1 MKELETRVMDIDV
14 DDIRNKM
21 KSLAAIKVK
30 SEDQV
35 NEIYDF
41 EYEEYHNPTH
51 FHRCYMAR
59 QHSLTLFFDDQKRDR
74 FLI

>member
-35 NEIYDF
+35 NEIYMYD
-41 EYEEYHNPTH
+41 NK
-51 FHRCYMAR
+51 
-59 QHSLTLFFDDQKRDR
+59 LD
-74 FLI
+74 